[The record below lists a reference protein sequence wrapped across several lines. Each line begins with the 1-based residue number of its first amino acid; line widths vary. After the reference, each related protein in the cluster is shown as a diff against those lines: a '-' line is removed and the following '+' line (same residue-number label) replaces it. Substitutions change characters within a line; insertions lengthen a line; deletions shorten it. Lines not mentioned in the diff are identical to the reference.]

1 MASSSSSTSTR
12 PQVQPQTLHIQAQ
25 DSSFTNTTTVTGQA
39 VKWIFQ
45 ILFYLQLFLISA
57 LVIFITRY
65 YRTSDSSTTHHFHP
79 HKWYPPLL
87 ASTLCAGILGFTWHC
102 IIACYPKRAFIAAFW
117 LSPLLTL
124 AMGILFMLIQSAWS
138 WIPGLFS
145 LLSAAIQSLYGL
157 WVNNNNRFKYATE
170 MFQDA
175 IYFPL
180 PKAKC
185 LTFLSIIVAT
195 LYCCF
200 LVYGIGGARA
210 MENKTKLT
218 DICIIVIIVSLVWT
232 MQVMKNAM
240 QVTISR
246 VKYIFFTN
254 NREMKI
260 GNAFCD
266 TIKHLIGSVSLGSI
280 LVPFIVLFR
289 GFARSQHLLG
299 GKNGECMFSC
309 DPCAMGLAALLVS
322 YGNRWGFVHVGVY
335 NKGFV
340 QASCDTWEM
349 FMSRVGLQELIDLDL
364 TGAFCFLSGVAVGAI
379 CCLVSGIWSLIV
391 YKDYAM
397 ELSIYAF
404 IIGYFICRLAIA
416 WPQASVLAYYVAY
429 AHNPEDM
436 QFEETIK
443 ARLEQLRVS
452 HLQRQNTADTEE
464 IRRAYLQSP

>member
-1 MASSSSSTSTR
+1 MASSSSSTQ
-12 PQVQPQTLHIQAQ
+12 PQVHQQTLHIQAQ

-45 ILFYLQLFLISA
+45 ILFFLQLLLISA

-65 YRTSDSSTTHHFHP
+65 DTDRTSDSSTIHHFHP
-79 HKWYPPLL
+79 HKWYPPIL
-87 ASTLCAGILGFTWHC
+87 ASTLCAAVLGFTWQF
-102 IIACYPKRAFIAAFW
+102 IIACYPKKAFIAAFW
-117 LSPLLTL
+117 LSPLLAL
-124 AMGILFMLIQSAWS
+124 AMGIMFMLFATAWS

-145 LLSAAIQSLYGL
+145 LLYAAIQSIYGL

-170 MFQDA
+170 MFQDS
-175 IYFPL
+175 IYYP
-180 PKAKC
+180 PAKTKC
-185 LTFLSIIVAT
+185 FTFLSIIVAT
-195 LYCCF
+195 LYCGF

-210 MENKTKLT
+210 IENKTKLT
-218 DICIIVIIVSLVWT
+218 DICVFVIILSLIWT

-254 NREMKI
+254 HRDMKI

-266 TIKHLIGSVSLGSI
+266 TIKHLIGSISLGSI
-280 LVPFIVLFR
+280 LVPVIVFFR

-299 GKNGECMFSC
+299 GKDGDCMFSC
-309 DPCAMGLAALLVS
+309 DTCAMGLAALLVS
-322 YGNRWGFVHVGVY
+322 CGNRWGFVHVGVY

-340 QASCDTWEM
+340 QASSDTWEM
-349 FMSRVGLQELIDLDL
+349 FMRVGLQELIDLDL

-379 CCLVSGIWSLIV
+379 CCLVSGIWSVIV

-404 IIGYFICRLAIA
+404 IVGYFICRLAIS
-416 WPQASVLAYYVAY
+416 WQQASVSAYYVAY
-429 AHNPEDM
+429 AQNPQDM
-436 QFEETIK
+436 QFEQTIK
-443 ARLEQLRVS
+443 ARLEQLRRS
-452 HLQRQNTADTEE
+452 HLQSPITAELEE
-464 IRRAYLQSP
+464 IRRSYLQSP

>member
-1 MASSSSSTSTR
+1 MASSSSSTQVTQPQ
-12 PQVQPQTLHIQAQ
+12 PQVHPLRIQAQ
-25 DSSFTNTTTVTGQA
+25 DSSFTNATTVTGQA

-79 HKWYPPLL
+79 DKWYPPLL
-87 ASTLCAGILGFTWHC
+87 ASTLCAAILGFTWQF
-102 IIACYPKRAFIAAFW
+102 IIACYPKKAFIAAFW

-124 AMGILFMLIQSAWS
+124 AMGILFMLIGTAWY
-138 WIPGLFS
+138 WIPGLVS
-145 LLSAAIQSLYGL
+145 LLSAAIQSMYGL
-157 WVNNNNRFKYATE
+157 WVSNNNRFKYATE
-170 MFQDA
+170 MFQDS
-175 IYFPL
+175 IYFPP
-180 PKAKC
+180 PKTKC
-185 LTFLSIIVAT
+185 FTFLSIILAT

-200 LVYGIGGARA
+200 LVYGIGGVRA
-210 MENKTKLT
+210 VENKTKLT
-218 DICIIVIIVSLVWT
+218 DICILVIILSLVWT

-260 GNAFCD
+260 GKAFCD

-280 LVPFIVLFR
+280 LVPVIVLFR
-289 GFARSQHLLG
+289 GFARSHHLLG

-309 DPCAMGLAALLVS
+309 DTCAMGLASVLVS
-322 YGNRWGFVHVGVY
+322 CANRWGFVHVGVY

-340 QASCDTWEM
+340 QASSDTWGM
-349 FMSRVGLQELIDLDL
+349 FASRAGLLELIDLDL

-379 CCLVSGIWSLIV
+379 CCLVSGIWSVIV
-391 YKDYAM
+391 HKDYAM

-404 IIGYFICRLAIA
+404 IIGYSICRLAIA
-416 WPQASVLAYYVAY
+416 WPQASVSAYYVAY
-429 AHNPEDM
+429 AQNPEDM
-436 QFEETIK
+436 QFEQTIK
-443 ARLEQLRVS
+443 ARLEQLRAS
-452 HLQRQNTADTEE
+452 
-464 IRRAYLQSP
+464 YLRSP